1 MRTPKEHEIK
11 ALLDIIYFDLDTSG
25 KVCDGYMDRAIV
37 AESAIEMA
45 KKHLDKLSALY
56 GLEHRVSRST
66 ETSNDFRGHPGTII

>member
-1 MRTPKEHEIK
+1 MRTPKEHEIQ
-11 ALLDIIYFDLDTSG
+11 ALLDIIEFDLDTSG

-37 AESAIEMA
+37 AEEAIKMA
-45 KKHLDKLSALY
+45 KEHLGRLRSLY